1 MRYAK
6 IVGLGKYLPPK
17 RLTNADLEK
26 MVDTTDEWIT
36 ARTGIKE
43 RRLAEPG
50 QGASFLAYKAS
61 QVALKRAGL
70 KAKDIDL
77 IIVATVT
84 PDMVFPSTACFLQKH
99 LKAKNAACFDVSAAC
114 AGFVYALVTAWQ
126 FIATGFYK
134 NILVVGTEVV
144 SSLADWQDRSTCVLF
159 GDGAGAA
166 VLTTSEKP
174 GFLSHYLGSDG
185 TQADI
190 LKVPGGGS
198 LEPFSQEVLD
208 QRKQYIK
215 MKGNELFRVAVRI
228 MVQAAEIA
236 LKKAEIK
243 PKDIDV
249 VIPHQAN
256 KRIIDAVAKR
266 LDIPCE
272 TIFLNVSRYG
282 NMSSAS
288 TAVALCEAWEEKLIK
303 KDSVILLD
311 AFGGGLVWGSC
322 VLKWVE

>member
-1 MRYAK
+1 MNYAK
-6 IVGLGKYLPPK
+6 IIGLGKYLPDK

-26 MVDTTDEWIT
+26 MVDTSDEWIT
-36 ARTGIKE
+36 TRTGIKE
-43 RRLAEPG
+43 RRIASPG
-50 QGASFLAYKAS
+50 ESASYLGYKAS
-61 QVALKRAGL
+61 QIALKRANM
-70 KAKDIDL
+70 KAKDLDL
-77 IIVATVT
+77 IIVATIT
-84 PDMVFPSTACFLQKH
+84 PDMAFPSTACFIQKH
-99 LKAKNAACFDVSAAC
+99 LKAKNAACFDISAAC
-114 AGFVYALVTAWQ
+114 AGFVYSLVSAWQ

-144 SSLADWQDRSTCVLF
+144 SSITDWQDRSTCVLF

-166 VLTTSEKP
+166 VLTVSEKP

-185 TQADI
+185 SQADI

-198 LEPFSQEVLD
+198 LEPLSQKVLD
-208 QRKQYIK
+208 ERTQCIK
-215 MKGNELFRVAVRI
+215 MKGSELFRVAVRI

-236 LKKAEIK
+236 LKKAKIK
-243 PKDIDV
+243 AKDIDV

-272 TIFLNVSRYG
+272 TVFLNVSRYG

-322 VLKWVE
+322 VIKWV